1 MLEESLATAVVN
13 KVRQGELS
21 RAAGL
26 LRASPVAPG
35 TPETLAKLAD
45 PSRRPTQMFREF
57 RAEDLELQPEMLRLD
72 QRKFLENVRAA
83 KRGSAPGRC
92 GTRHEHYRVL
102 LCLLYTSPS
111 PRDKR
116 QSRMPSSA

>member
-1 MLEESLATAVVN
+1 MLEESLAAAVVN

-45 PSRRPTQMFREF
+45 PTRRPTALFREF
-57 RAEDLELQPEMLRLD
+57 RAADLELEPAQLRLD

-83 KRGSAPGRC
+83 KRGPAPGRC

-102 LCLLYTSPS
+102 LEDISVADDLFFVAQKL
-111 PRDKR
+111 
-116 QSRMPSSA
+116 AVG